1 MSLSVAGA
9 RTSTSLLP
17 SAFAASSSRP
27 RLLALPLHR
36 RSHGS
41 LASPPAAGRRLLRV
55 RMARTESTGVGI
67 GFRAP
72 EFEVCPS
79 VWHRLLAEVLIKI
92 WF

>member
-9 RTSTSLLP
+9 RTTSLLP

-27 RLLALPLHR
+27 RLIALPLLHR
-36 RSHGS
+36 RSHGA
-41 LASPPAAGRRLLRV
+41 LASPPAAGRRRRRLRV

-72 EFEVCPS
+72 EFEVCQS
-79 VWHRLLAEVLIKI
+79 ICHRLLPKVLI
-92 WF
+92 